1 MRIKYNYLVVIYTRT
16 HTQAPPRITEGVTKS
31 SLLCPNIALE
41 GHPSPITTSDHHH
54 LDPNSSNHG
63 SSFSDKA
70 TVSVTATQGYATA
83 GSSTVVTQ
91 KSDQL
96 PASASPSGVSHNVN
110 QVDQSDQS
118 DQSDDDDCHTDSCN
132 KPAVRYSLT
141 NLIVSD
147 NPTLLC
153 IIP

>member
-1 MRIKYNYLVVIYTRT
+1 M
-16 HTQAPPRITEGVTKS
+16 
-31 SLLCPNIALE
+31 E

-63 SSFSDKA
+63 SSFSEKA

-83 GSSTVVTQ
+83 GNSTIVTQ

-96 PASASPSGVSHNVN
+96 PASASLSRVSHNVN

-118 DQSDDDDCHTDSCN
+118 DDDDYHTDSCN

-147 NPTLLC
+147 NPT
-153 IIP
+153 IIVHYTVDREIFAVKIFCRQPFPTEIKHAKYFV